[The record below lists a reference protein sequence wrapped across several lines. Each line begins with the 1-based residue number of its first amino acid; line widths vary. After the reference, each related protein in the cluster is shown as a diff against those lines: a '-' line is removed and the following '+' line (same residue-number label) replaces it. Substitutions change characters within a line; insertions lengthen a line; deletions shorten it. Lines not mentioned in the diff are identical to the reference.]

1 MDVCFR
7 EESADVTRKQ
17 CYQLNTLSAVKF
29 QTARVSVILDKS
41 IHHANR
47 SNHFICPYVKWGRV
61 IVHKR
66 KQDTPSAVSSV
77 YVRLYQSHTKDT
89 TCMCI
94 SIVLL

>member
-1 MDVCFR
+1 VL
-7 EESADVTRKQ
+7 SADITSKQ

-29 QTARVSVILDKS
+29 QTARVNVILDKS

-47 SNHFICPYVKWGRV
+47 SNHFICPYVKWGSV

-66 KQDTPSAVSSV
+66 KQDTPSTVSSV
-77 YVRLYQSHTKDT
+77 YVCLYQSQTKDA

-94 SIVLL
+94 SIVLFWQ